1 MMYVEID
8 IEQLGRSET
17 ALVLYSEQ
25 GVLHGASL
33 LRGSDGQIVRS
44 EGRSPVDGGFM
55 MVIWEIIEASS
66 DDRFRVIFDA
76 GGYWP
81 EAFPKLNR
89 VVIPSKPRP
98 GVANA
103 G

>member
-8 IEQLGRSET
+8 IEQLGPSET
-17 ALVLYSEQ
+17 ALVLYTEQ
-25 GVLHGASL
+25 GMLHGATM
-33 LRGSDGQIVRS
+33 LRRNDGRIIRS
-44 EGRSPVDGGFM
+44 KGRSPVDGGFM
-55 MVIWEIIEASS
+55 MAIWETIEASR
-66 DDRFRVIFDA
+66 DDRFRVIFDV

-89 VVIPSKPRP
+89 VLASGGSRRDAAK
-98 GVANA
+98 A